1 MKKDA
6 KIQKD
11 VMDELKWEPL
21 LDASEIGVAMKNG
34 IVTLSGEVDSY
45 VKKMAAE
52 RATKRVSGVKAVAE
66 EIQVI
71 LSTSLQKTDADIAA
85 AILNVLKWNS
95 LIQEDKIKIN
105 VEGGIVRLEGEVEW
119 DFQRKNIKK
128 SIEYLS
134 GVRMVVNLIQVKPLI
149 NSSEIKQKITS
160 AFRRSAN
167 LDSKAIEVTIAD
179 NKVILQGKV
188 RSFSEKED
196 AEDAAWSAPG
206 VLKVENRI
214 EVEEPVHKGASNQ

>member
-1 MKKDA
+1 MKNDA

-21 LDASEIGVAMKNG
+21 LDAAEIGVAVKNG

-105 VEGGIVRLEGEVEW
+105 VEGGIVKLEGEVEW

-134 GVRMVVNLIQVKPLI
+134 GVRMVANLIKVKPII

-206 VLKVENRI
+206 VLKVENRL
-214 EVEEPVHKGASNQ
+214 EVEEPVHKGSSNQ